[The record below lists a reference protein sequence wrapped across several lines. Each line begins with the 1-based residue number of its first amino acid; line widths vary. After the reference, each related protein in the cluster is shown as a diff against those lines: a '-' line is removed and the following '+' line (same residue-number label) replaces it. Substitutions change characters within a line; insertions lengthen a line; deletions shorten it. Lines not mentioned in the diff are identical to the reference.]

1 MIDEVSIQ
9 FSKCTTGMHGDDGL
23 WKWCMVVRVVCD
35 GGNGAHFCVDT
46 FSLGNVCP
54 STDCRFDLI
63 VATPFTHNRSKRRR
77 R

>member
-35 GGNGAHFCVDT
+35 GGNGAHFALIRLVWVM
-46 FSLGNVCP
+46 FALQP
-54 STDCRFDLI
+54 IADLI
-63 VATPFTHNRSKRRR
+63 
-77 R
+77 